1 MRSPIHLLRAL
12 CPTRI
17 PILSSREIKKQQTR
31 LDTTLGTVEEGVA
44 CRIGDE
50 LGGPMVLQKGVDKM
64 SSPIASLVLGLFGR
78 SCTDTVR
85 RA

>member
-17 PILSSREIKKQQTR
+17 PILFSRDKKQQTR